1 MRAYKLGEGGL
12 TDEEMRALPRT
23 AEHISMTE
31 RRAMEA
37 ERNTIDRYVAAY
49 LAQHVGQI
57 VRTRISG
64 VTRFGLFASVEG
76 VGGDGLIPM
85 SMLGAE
91 RFHFDE
97 STKTIEGLTTG
108 VTYHVGQRLEL
119 RLADANPISGA
130 LRFEFPDG
138 PAPRAGN
145 RPPPRKGRP
154 PLPRAAGKVRRKR

>member
-1 MRAYKLGEGGL
+1 M
-12 TDEEMRALPRT
+12 P
-23 AEHISMTE
+23 
-31 RRAMEA
+31 
-37 ERNTIDRYVAAY
+37 
-49 LAQHVGQI
+49 
-57 VRTRISG
+57 G
-64 VTRFGLFASVEG
+64 V

-119 RLADANPISGA
+119 RLADANPINGA

-154 PLPRAAGKVRRKR
+154 PLPRGASKVRRKR